1 MVTAV
6 IQEEDSEPLLNTM
19 LSSGFHATKVASTG
33 GFLHRG
39 NVTLLIGVEDRDLD
53 LLLDLLRKNCHART
67 ITASGNEVQVG
78 GAVIF
83 VQEIAQYHR
92 I

>member
-6 IQEEDSEPLLNTM
+6 IQEEDSEPLVTAL
-19 LSSGFHATKVASTG
+19 LDSGFHATKVASTG

-39 NVTLLIGVEDRDLD
+39 NVTLLVGVEDPDLD
-53 LLLDLLRKNCHART
+53 LLIELVRKNCHART
-67 ITASGNEVQVG
+67 ITSGNDQIPVG

-83 VQEIAQYHR
+83 VQEISQYHR
-92 I
+92 V